1 VARTRPYLFYDIAL
15 SICSTCYRKLEGK
28 IVFQDDNVYLLKR
41 CPDHGSERI
50 LIADDIDYY
59 RRCREVFIKPPEMP
73 LVYNTPVKWGCPYD
87 CGLCTDHEQHSCLT
101 LVEICDYCNL
111 RCPVCYAESGPERQ
125 QFRTL
130 DQIEKMLDAVVR
142 NEGHPDV
149 VQLSGGE
156 PTVHPQFFE
165 IVELARARPIKHLMV
180 NTNGVRIAQE
190 EDFVKR
196 LAEIKEDF
204 EVYLQFDSFEREA
217 LMQLRG
223 ADLRRVREDALE
235 KLNRYNIS
243 TNLVVTLKKGL
254 NDHEIGKI
262 IDYALQQ
269 PCVRGVTLQPIQ
281 DAGRLEAWT
290 PKDTGV
296 AEPGGPF
303 LASFARSGAFDTLP
317 KKSRNFNPTTDRL
330 TLTEV
335 RRKILEQTSV
345 FRPEDVIPVP
355 CHPDSLAMAY
365 ALKLGGKITPL
376 TSMIPPEILI
386 NGASNTILY
395 EQEAAVRDNLFRLFS
410 TNHSPRSGAGS
421 LRELLCCLPRIFV
434 PDNIT
439 YENIFRV
446 IIMQFLDAHS
456 FDVRSV
462 KKTCVHIVHP
472 DGRLIPFD
480 TYNLFYRD
488 NLEQTRLDPL
498 RKDLLAGALQTKQP

>member
-1 VARTRPYLFYDIAL
+1 MAKTRPYLFYDVAL
-15 SICSTCYRKLEGK
+15 SICSTCYRKIEAK
-28 IVFQDDNVYLLKR
+28 TVFQDGNVYLLKR
-41 CPDHGSERI
+41 CPQHGPEKV

-59 RRCREVFIKPPEMP
+59 RRCREIFIKPPEMP

-111 RCPVCYAESGPERQ
+111 RCPVCYAASGPERQ

-130 DQIEKMLDAVVR
+130 PQIEKMLDAVVR

-156 PTVHPQFFE
+156 PTVHPNFFE
-165 IVELARARPIKHLMV
+165 IVEMAKARPIRHLMV

-190 EDFVKR
+190 EDFAKR
-196 LAEIKEDF
+196 LADYKEDF
-204 EVYLQFDSFEREA
+204 EVYLQFDSFEREP

-223 ADLRRVREDALE
+223 ADLRRIREDALE
-235 KLNRYNIS
+235 KLNRYNIA

-254 NDHEIGKI
+254 NDHEIGKT

-269 PCVRGVTLQPIQ
+269 PCVRGVTFQPIQ
-281 DAGRLEAWT
+281 DAGRLE
-290 PKDTGV
+290 
-296 AEPGGPF
+296 
-303 LASFARSGAFDTLP
+303 
-317 KKSRNFNPTTDRL
+317 NFNPATDRL

-335 RRKILEQTSV
+335 RRKILEQTTI
-345 FRPEDVIPVP
+345 FQPEDIIPVP
-355 CHPDSLAMAY
+355 CHPDALAMAY
-365 ALKLGGKITPL
+365 ALKLAGKVTPL
-376 TSMIPPEILI
+376 TSMIPPEVLI
-386 NGASNTILY
+386 NGAANTILY
-395 EQEAAVRDNLFRLFS
+395 EQEPAVRDNLFKLFA
-410 TNHSPRSGAGS
+410 TNHSPQSSAGT
-421 LRELLCCLPRIFV
+421 LRELLCCLPKVWIPNGEPVAGATKSHVGTDAFV
-434 PDNIT
+434 RPAERSAAAPSAALS
-439 YENIFRV
+439 YENIFRI
-446 IIMQFLDAHS
+446 IIMQFIDAHS

-488 NLEQTRLDPL
+488 DLEQTRLEPL
-498 RKDLLAGALQTKQP
+498 RKNAESALAPV

>member
-1 VARTRPYLFYDIAL
+1 MAKTRPYLFYDVAI
-15 SICSTCYRKLEGK
+15 SICSTCYRKVEAK
-28 IVFQDDNVYLLKR
+28 TIFQDDNVYLVKR
-41 CPDHGSERI
+41 CPQHGMERV
-50 LIADDIDYY
+50 LIADDVDYY

-73 LVYNTPVKWGCPYD
+73 QVYNTPVQWGCPYD

-111 RCPVCYAESGPERQ
+111 RCPVCYAASGPERQ

-130 DQIEKMLDAVVR
+130 PQIEAMLDAVVR

-156 PTVHPQFFE
+156 PTLHPDFFT
-165 IVELARARPIKHLMV
+165 IVDMAKGRPIKHLMV

-190 EDFVKR
+190 EDFAKR
-196 LAEIKEDF
+196 LADVREDF
-204 EVYLQFDSFEREA
+204 EVYLQFDSFEREP

-223 ADLRRVREDALE
+223 ADLRRVRLDAIE
-235 KLNRYNIS
+235 KLNRYNIA

-254 NDHEIGKI
+254 NDHEIGKT
-262 IDYALQQ
+262 IDFALQQ
-269 PCVRGVTLQPIQ
+269 PCIRAVTFQPIQ
-281 DAGRLEAWT
+281 DAGRLEN
-290 PKDTGV
+290 
-296 AEPGGPF
+296 
-303 LASFARSGAFDTLP
+303 FDP
-317 KKSRNFNPTTDRL
+317 ATDRL

-345 FRPEDVIPVP
+345 FRPADVIPVP

-365 ALKLGGKITPL
+365 AIKLGGKVVPL
-376 TSMIPPEILI
+376 TSTIPPEVLI
-386 NGASNTILY
+386 NGAANTILY
-395 EQEAAVRDNLFRLFS
+395 EQDPAVRDNLFKLFA
-410 TNHSPRSGAGS
+410 TNHSPRSGAGT
-421 LRELLCCLPRIFV
+421 LRELLCCLPKVWI
-434 PDNIT
+434 PDAETSPSHVGTAASAVQSSEAGLNSASSLS
-439 YENIFRV
+439 YENIFRI
-446 IIMQFLDAHS
+446 IIMQFIDAHS

-488 NLEQTRLDPL
+488 ELETTRLAPL
-498 RKDLLAGALQTKQP
+498 RRNAEAALAAI